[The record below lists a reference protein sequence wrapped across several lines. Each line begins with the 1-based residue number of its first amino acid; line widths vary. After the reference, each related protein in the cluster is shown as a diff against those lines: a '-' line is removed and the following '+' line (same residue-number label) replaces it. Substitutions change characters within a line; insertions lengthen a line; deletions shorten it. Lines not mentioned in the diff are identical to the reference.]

1 MYISTDNLENTIK
14 CCKGHLISVKMVI
27 FLHMI
32 EGMKNKELKK
42 FDIACNIGTKN
53 VD

>member
-1 MYISTDNLENTIK
+1 MYMSVENLDNTTQY
-14 CCKGHLISVKMVI
+14 CKGHLISVKMVI